1 MTILNLTTINSRLPA
16 RLLAGPLACL
26 LLVPALHARSLDTD
40 KDDVVNFVSEMQEK
54 HGLDP
59 ELVKSTLAQAEIKQ
73 GILDAISKPAER
85 ALKWFEYRPIFVTEK
100 RISQGHDFWNANH
113 DLVTRIGNEYGVAPE
128 ALVAIVGVETYYG
141 RITGSHRVLDA
152 LSTLAFEYPPR
163 SKFFRS
169 QLEEFFVL
177 SGESGVD
184 LLSATGSYAGAM
196 GSPQFIPSSF
206 RSFAVDEDGD
216 GRIDLWEN
224 WNDVLAS
231 VANYFKAHGW
241 RQGEDVA
248 ARATR
253 KGKSIPGSRELGLK
267 TTVGALRAAGWKFD
281 TSLGEDAP
289 AMAIKLQGVNGPEYW
304 VGFNNFHVITRYN
317 HSVMYALAVHQLSQ
331 EIVHRIKL
339 PE

>member
-1 MTILNLTTINSRLPA
+1 MIKLNLTLING
-16 RLLAGPLACL
+16 RLLAGLLTGL
-26 LLVPALHARSLDTD
+26 LLAPALHARSLDTD
-40 KDDVVNFVSEMQEK
+40 KAEVVSFIADMQEK

-59 ELVKSTLAQAEIKQ
+59 VLVKNTLAQAEIKQ

-85 ALKWFEYRPIFVTEK
+85 ALKWFEYRPIFITEK
-100 RISQGHDFWNANH
+100 RISQGHDFWDANH
-113 DLVTRIGNEYGVAPE
+113 ELVTRIGEEYGVAPE

-141 RITGSHRVLDA
+141 RITGGHRVLDA

-184 LLSATGSYAGAM
+184 LLTATGSYAGAM

-206 RSFAVDEDGD
+206 RAYAVDEDGD

-241 RQGEDVA
+241 RKGEDVVVRA
-248 ARATR
+248 ARN
-253 KGKSIPGSRELGLK
+253 GDSIPGSRELGLE
-267 TTVGALRAAGWKFD
+267 TTVGALRAAGWEFD
-281 TSLGEDAP
+281 TSHGDDAA
-289 AMAIKLQGVNGPEYW
+289 AMAIQLQGVNGPEYW

-317 HSVMYALAVHQLSQ
+317 RSVMYALAVHQLSQ
-331 EIVHRIKL
+331 EVAHRIQL